1 MMAIQ
6 VKDTSVQGLTLL
18 QCGTQSAMQAVL

>member
-1 MMAIQ
+1 MAIQ